1 MTKTIQNKSITTI
14 IAITTTIALLGLS
27 SVFITNQEAL
37 AEQREIPDRGYVGE
51 GATISCVLNREI
63 PADPLR
69 VNIMVTVAGFHTV
82 IMEKEIFNCIVTEP
96 DLNNL
101 NDGPHTFPV
110 IFQDTL
116 LIQYNDNKK
125 GIPKASGI
133 EIELISCIK
142 DLEFTEFGP
151 FCFSLGS
158 PLEFIN
164 ELDCRGDVEVTEA
177 FVDMDSTSFNWE
189 QKFDKKKVTYKTVI
203 VEKEILDC
211 SIRGKEIPRIAEV
224 FTIEEKVNGNVQP
237 FKWVVCEKDP
247 VVGILGCITSDSVIL
262 NNLNQN

>member
-82 IMEKEIFNCIVTEP
+82 IMEKEIIDCIVTLADES
-96 DLNNL
+96 
-101 NDGPHTFPV
+101 TFPV
-110 IFQDTL
+110 VIQDTL

-125 GIPKASGI
+125 ENPPPSRVK
-133 EIELISCIK
+133 
-142 DLEFTEFGP
+142 
-151 FCFSLGS
+151 
-158 PLEFIN
+158 
-164 ELDCRGDVEVTEA
+164 
-177 FVDMDSTSFNWE
+177 M
-189 QKFDKKKVTYKTVI
+189 
-203 VEKEILDC
+203 
-211 SIRGKEIPRIAEV
+211 RI
-224 FTIEEKVNGNVQP
+224 
-237 FKWVVCEKDP
+237 D
-247 VVGILGCITSDSVIL
+247 
-262 NNLNQN
+262 